1 MLKRLGTAALGHSLL
16 TNAQNSGDKAQMLP
30 DSVGALGLDAEVL
43 SMVLGKELGETT
55 LSALGS
61 CCLCNNAC
69 LCNSSSKTNAVN
81 SVFTFHFFS
90 QERKSSDF
98 FQLSKTGTEVGLS

>member
-1 MLKRLGTAALGHSLL
+1 
-16 TNAQNSGDKAQMLP
+16 MLP

-69 LCNSSSKTNAVN
+69 LCNSSSKTNAELC
-81 SVFTFHFFS
+81 FHFS
-90 QERKSSDF
+90 LF
-98 FQLSKTGTEVGLS
+98 FTRAKIFRFLSVIENRY